1 MTAEERPKLGPVQ
14 TDVRHAQQVLD
25 GLWEQTGVETRA
37 YTGNIV
43 ALTVQHHL
51 ERVQEALSSLEGR
64 YAGRQIIGV
73 MDGDETVSVEVSLL
87 PQRSLYIERLTLDA
101 NPEQLQGAILP
112 LLRPATVNHV
122 WWASEDAPTGK
133 LLNDLAD
140 LADQVI
146 GDTLTLHIPPDSRYA
161 LADLGWAR
169 SATWREAVAQLFDS
183 PDAVAALPSV
193 TQVSVQFAAPG
204 SQLPARL
211 LAAWIAAHL
220 GWPDLNRVQISADE
234 QSPRQKGDISRV
246 ALTGA
251 GVTFEVAATQG
262 EAAHWVSDFAGS
274 RFEGD
279 LMVPFMTLG
288 EGLER
293 VMSRPDRAAD
303 FEAALKLAR
312 ADGEP
317 RAS

>member
-1 MTAEERPKLGPVQ
+1 MTAEGKPSLGPVQ

-25 GLWEQTGVETRA
+25 GLWDQTGVETRA

-43 ALTVQHHL
+43 ALTVQRHL

-64 YAGRQIIGV
+64 YAGRQLIGV
-73 MDGDETVSVEVSLL
+73 MDGDETVGVEVSLV

-133 LLNDLAD
+133 LLNELAD

-146 GDTLTLHIPPDSRYA
+146 GDTLTLQIPPDSRYA

-183 PDAVAALPSV
+183 PDAARELPHIKRLEV
-193 TQVSVQFAAPG
+193 EYAAPG
-204 SQLPARL
+204 SELPARL
-211 LAAWIAAHL
+211 FAAWIAAHL
-220 GWPDLNRVQISADE
+220 GWQDLGRVKLQAHPD
-234 QSPRQKGDISRV
+234 SPRQKGDLSRV
-246 ALTGA
+246 ALTGE
-251 GVTFEVAATQG
+251 GITFEVAASQG
-262 EAAHWVSDFAGS
+262 ESAHWVSDFGGN

-279 LMVPFMTLG
+279 IIVPFMTLG

-293 VMSRPDRAAD
+293 VMARPDRAAD

-312 ADGEP
+312 QDQGE
-317 RAS
+317 R